1 MLGVTVVFG
10 LHYSIAKSMMP
21 DYLSPFQM
29 VFIRLMGGALLFW
42 IFQRLFIREKV
53 NRRDLFKLALCGLF
67 GLTMNVGLFYVGL
80 NYTTPVDASV
90 IHVSNPIL
98 VLILAAILLKE
109 KITTLKLSGIAL
121 GIMGSL
127 ILILW
132 GKHLQLG
139 GQTALGNIL
148 VMGNMV
154 CYSLYLVILKPLVG
168 KYHTMT
174 ILKWVSLFGFLCIIP
189 ISFNSMLS
197 ITFVHFDWYGW
208 AALFYIIV
216 ITTFLIYLLIN
227 YALKQLNPTTVSYY
241 TYLQPVFAAVT
252 SVTVGMER
260 ITLPKIIAA
269 LLIFTGVWLVTRRRT
284 KDEGRGT
291 KDEG

>member
-10 LHYSIAKSMMP
+10 LHYIIAKSMMP
-21 DYLSPFQM
+21 DYLSPLQM

-42 IFQRLFIREKV
+42 IFQRFFIREKV
-53 NRRDLFKLALCGLF
+53 ERRDLMKLALCGF
-67 GLTMNVGLFYVGL
+67 VGLTMNVGLFYVGL

-109 KITTLKLSGIAL
+109 KITALKLSGIVL
-121 GIMGSL
+121 GIAGSL

-132 GKHLQLG
+132 GRHLQLG
-139 GQTALGNIL
+139 GQTALGNVL
-148 VMGNMV
+148 VTLNMV

-197 ITFVHFDWYGW
+197 ITFSHFDWYGW

-227 YALKQLNPTTVSYY
+227 YALKHLTPTTVSYY

-269 LLIFTGVWLVTRRRT
+269 LLIFTGVYLVTGWKGVRRRT
-284 KDEGRGT
+284 RDEG
-291 KDEG
+291 